1 MAKLKPIP
9 SHIRATVSKPP
20 RSVALCIRIEL
31 YYNFELAIFLNTMY
45 HAVSHQLTDSASS
58 YIIIEPE
65 QLTLLMTQHNDLVI
79 TSSHKKSIACLTI
92 ELDDTDNV
100 LQSFKEMNSCV
111 FHFYSK
117 RLSEV
122 IFETKPEDVRLY
134 QQHQLFS
141 TLTRHDKH
149 LMITFEPILELL
161 KECQIAK
168 CNAISEAKEEADGYS
183 QSEIVIDY
191 LKDLQVNL
199 TNKHFIAITASIKQ
213 LILTH
218 AAEFID
224 IQFVIITNTEILI
237 RNNLLSKTITL
248 DPQWLNVAAPMV
260 LNKTVLKIMGE
271 LFKLKTHL
279 EYCYDID
286 TAIIRVN
293 QLHTSTKIDIK
304 PSSEIKAIHEECL
317 SQKDIATFMLKP
329 VDDFDDCK
337 QTLNALLKKNVA
349 LRATSIG
356 SQVIF
361 HNKCETDNFR
371 SIEPYTIEQFQ
382 VYSEKASA
390 LCMPPFYIQK
400 TDLLSM
406 LNHNVPLHAK
416 LWQQLYKG
424 DIRYYLDI
432 EYMNSSSRK
441 KTFLV
446 KM

>member
-1 MAKLKPIP
+1 MAKLKPIT

-20 RSVALCIRIEL
+20 RSIALCIRIEL

-45 HAVSHQLTDSASS
+45 HAVSHQLTDSAGS

-65 QLTLLMTQHNDLVI
+65 QLTLLMTQHNDLAI
-79 TSSHKKSIACLTI
+79 TNSHKKSIAWLTI
-92 ELDDTDNV
+92 ELDDPDNV

-111 FHFYSK
+111 FHFYTK

-122 IFETKPEDVRLY
+122 IFETNPEDVRFY
-134 QQHQLFS
+134 QQRQLF
-141 TLTRHDKH
+141 RHEKH
-149 LMITFEPILELL
+149 LIFTFEPILELL
-161 KECQIAK
+161 KQCQIAK
-168 CNAISEAKEEADGYS
+168 CNAISEAKEVADGYS
-183 QSEIVIDY
+183 KSEIVIDY

-199 TNKHFIAITASIKQ
+199 TNKHFIAITASINQ

-218 AAEFID
+218 AAEFVD
-224 IQFVIITNTEILI
+224 VQFVIITNTEILI
-237 RNNLLSKTITL
+237 RNNLLSKTISL
-248 DPQWLNVAAPMV
+248 NSQGLNVAAPMV
-260 LNKTVLKIMGE
+260 LNKTVLNIVRE
-271 LFKLKTHL
+271 LFKLKNHL

-304 PSSEIKAIHEECL
+304 PSSEIKAIHQECL
-317 SQKDIATFMLKP
+317 SQKDIATFTLKP
-329 VDDFDDCK
+329 VDDFDDCR

-356 SQVIF
+356 SQVMF
-361 HNKCETDNFR
+361 HNKLETDNFR
-371 SIEPYTIEQFQ
+371 SIEPYTIEQVH
-382 VYSEKASA
+382 VYYEKASA

-406 LNHNVPLHAK
+406 LNHNVPLLAK

>member
-1 MAKLKPIP
+1 MAKLKPIT
-9 SHIRATVSKPP
+9 SHIRGTVSKPP

-79 TSSHKKSIACLTI
+79 TNSHKKSIAWLTV
-92 ELDDTDNV
+92 ELDDPDNV
-100 LQSFKEMNSCV
+100 LQSFKEMDTCV
-111 FHFYSK
+111 FHFYTK

-122 IFETKPEDVRLY
+122 IFETNPEDVRLHE
-134 QQHQLFS
+134 QHQLFS
-141 TLTRHDKH
+141 QLPQHDKH
-149 LMITFEPILELL
+149 LMFTFEPVLALL

-168 CNAISEAKEEADGYS
+168 CNAISEAKEVSDGYS
-183 QSEIVIDY
+183 KSEIVIDY
-191 LKDLQVNL
+191 LKDLQVNI

-224 IQFVIITNTEILI
+224 IQFVIITNTEILL
-237 RNNLLSKTITL
+237 RNHLVSKTIQVNL
-248 DPQWLNVAAPMV
+248 PGVKVAAPLI
-260 LNKTVLKIMGE
+260 LNKTLLNIVRE
-271 LFKLKTHL
+271 LCKLKTHL

-286 TAIIRVN
+286 TAIVSVN

-317 SQKDIATFMLKP
+317 SQKDIATFTLKP
-329 VDDFDDCK
+329 VNDFDDSK

-382 VYSEKASA
+382 VYSEKAST